1 LVLLEA
7 RSPLMN
13 GIRGIIY
20 DCDGVLFD
28 SRRANLAYYSQ
39 VLAHFGEPP
48 LLDECS
54 PSADLCHTY
63 ASLDVFHKLLG
74 PARVAEAQ
82 DFARTIDIQSLL
94 PLMVP
99 EQGIPQVLD
108 RLGKQ
113 MVLALA
119 TNRGRSVYSILDLF
133 QMRSCFNAVVTSEDV
148 QRPKPSPDMLLL
160 ALEQLGLRP
169 EQALFVG
176 DSELDRQ
183 AAGLAGLR
191 FVAYK
196 GLVDGDLVI
205 YEHQE
210 LETLLGLV

>member
-1 LVLLEA
+1 
-7 RSPLMN
+7 MN
-13 GIRGIIY
+13 GVRGIIY

-28 SRRANLAYYSQ
+28 SRRANLAFYSQ
-39 VLAHFGEPP
+39 VLAYFGEPP
-48 LLDECS
+48 LLDEGS

-63 ASLDVFHKLLG
+63 ASLDVFYKLLG

-82 DFARTIDIQSLL
+82 AFARTIDIQSLL

-99 EQGIPQVLD
+99 EKGIPQVLD
-108 RLGKQ
+108 RLGKK

-119 TNRGRSVYSILDLF
+119 TNRGRSVCSILDHF
-133 QMRSCFNAVVTSEDV
+133 QMRSCFKAVVTSEDV

-160 ALEQLGLRP
+160 AVEQLGLRS
-169 EQALFVG
+169 EQVLFVG

-191 FVAYK
+191 FVVYK
-196 GLVDGDLVI
+196 GWVAGDLI
-205 YEHQE
+205 IHEHQE
-210 LETLLGLV
+210 MESLLGLA